1 MFDYTYQQHFQFG
14 YARPGRAM
22 TSENVQWMCHRKN
35 PEDVFVAK
43 YGRATKKFRSW
54 REANKAAA
62 LTILKNC
69 REQNLKPLI
78 CYSGGLDSEIVLMAF
93 LEARREFDSN
103 FPIDIA
109 TLVLEG
115 DLNRHD
121 TDFVDR
127 FKDRLAT
134 IGHSAS
140 GLEFH
145 SRKLD
150 AIKFWNSPE
159 FLALAIETQIVSP
172 IVICQAWLC
181 GEMLREN
188 SSYLPVIG
196 QGEIHLVKDTPNDY
210 QPGVSPYVPSMWRIA
225 ETENLCGLYRYF
237 IARNAP
243 AIPGFFQFIPEQ
255 FETQLRTNPIL
266 HELLSHSRLGKLGTR
281 SSKQEIVL
289 CDYPELEARP
299 KFHGF
304 ETIEREHDVWRKR
317 LNEMMPE
324 CEGHWY
330 LDVFSLYR
338 GLLPEVPGVFEH
350 GDWSFTIGRNG
361 NYRQRRFDEDDIFTT
376 EWKTPTNPAIA
387 GWNSILELTGSGGCG
402 ADAGADVNLATK
414 SHAESLVVFNE
425 IETSIRKFLSTNPNQ
440 ILLHDGSLIARWL
453 FALKPDLNVIGA
465 AQVPR
470 LRPHLVVP
478 EIFETDLCDTNS
490 LLLFLLAKSAKTKIG
505 AGSRL
510 IIPKLNTRV
519 ETEPNLVWIENE
531 REARLAFSLRSV
543 FQESELAIPFCDHE
557 LQSAVARGLRKIGP
571 RNWLRSLESRISQLE
586 SSVHS
591 EDVSRFVSQAEAA
604 HRRIDSYFESFARPS
619 LATMN
624 SSVTLPRSS
633 VEIGKGLEGIESA
646 FVSNGLVPVAIEE
659 WLTRAKAAT
668 PDLKLGGNL
677 FFRQTVHGRQLI
689 SKNFRS
695 AVGLRS
701 ASGELV
707 CCACVQILD
716 PEPSGTLRIR
726 GVVTEPAFRNQGYA
740 KELLVRL
747 TDSLRNSPLI
757 CSRFATV
764 EVWAAP
770 EIVSAFTAA
779 GFRPDN
785 HRSPQN
791 EPLFISAENRLIP
804 SDRVLHPM
812 VLSLR

>member
-1 MFDYTYQQHFQFG
+1 
-14 YARPGRAM
+14 
-22 TSENVQWMCHRKN
+22 
-35 PEDVFVAK
+35 
-43 YGRATKKFRSW
+43 
-54 REANKAAA
+54 
-62 LTILKNC
+62 
-69 REQNLKPLI
+69 
-78 CYSGGLDSEIVLMAF
+78 
-93 LEARREFDSN
+93 
-103 FPIDIA
+103 
-109 TLVLEG
+109 
-115 DLNRHD
+115 
-121 TDFVDR
+121 
-127 FKDRLAT
+127 
-134 IGHSAS
+134 
-140 GLEFH
+140 
-145 SRKLD
+145 
-150 AIKFWNSPE
+150 
-159 FLALAIETQIVSP
+159 
-172 IVICQAWLC
+172 
-181 GEMLREN
+181 MLREN
-188 SSYLPVIG
+188 SSYVPVIG
-196 QGEIHLVKDTPNDY
+196 QGEIHLVKDTPIDY
-210 QPGVSPYVPSMWRIA
+210 QPGVSPYVPSTWRIA
-225 ETENLCGLYRYF
+225 ETENLCGLFRYF

-243 AIPGFFQFIPEQ
+243 AIPAFFQFIPEQ

-266 HELLSHSRLGKLGTR
+266 HELLSHSRVGKLGTR
-281 SSKQEIVL
+281 SSKREVVL
-289 CDYPELEARP
+289 HDYPELEARP

-338 GLLPEVPGVFEH
+338 SLQPETPGVFTH

-376 EWKTPTNPAIA
+376 EWKSPTNPALV
-387 GWNSILELTGSGGCG
+387 GWNSST
-402 ADAGADVNLATK
+402 DFPAGAPPDSGSSK
-414 SHAESLVVFNE
+414 SSDSESLAAFNE
-425 IETSIRKFLSTNPNQ
+425 IESSIRKFLSTNSNHF
-440 ILLHDGSLIARWL
+440 LLHDGSLVARWL
-453 FALKPDLNVIGA
+453 FALRPDLNIIGA

-591 EDVSRFVSQAEAA
+591 EDVSRFVSQADAA
-604 HRRIDSYFESFARPS
+604 HRRIDSYFESLARPS

-633 VEIGKGLEGIESA
+633 VEIGQGLEGIESA

-659 WLTRAKAAT
+659 WLTRAKSAT

-726 GVVTEPAFRNQGYA
+726 GVVTEPPFRNQGYA

-747 TDSLRNSPLI
+747 TDSLRTSTMI

-812 VLSLR
+812 VFSLR